1 VGFLLAIALSFGPAL
16 FFASIVYGL
25 DRFEKEPKLLL
36 GGVFVWGA
44 VVATIGAI
52 VGQVILGGAMR
63 LATGSKA
70 ATEFAGSTLFA
81 PLTEETL
88 KAFAIV
94 IVFFAFRREFDSF
107 LDGIIYAGVTAL
119 GFAATENVLYLYGKG
134 YASGGMAGLVQL
146 FVLRVVMGAWDHPFY
161 TSFTGLGLA
170 WARLSPS
177 RAVAWLAPIGG
188 YSLAVFFHAF
198 HNLLA
203 SSAAQ
208 LGALALFMFL
218 LDWWGWLLMAIVI
231 LWAIQRE
238 KRLVTRYLA
247 DEVEWGVLTAAQYRT
262 ARSVFAQIGARV
274 SALASGRLR
283 ATSRFYQACGE
294 MAHKKHHLA
303 TLGDERGN
311 AETVERLRGELQRLS
326 AAAVA

>member
-1 VGFLLAIALSFGPAL
+1 VGFLLAFLLSFGPAF
-16 FFASIVYGL
+16 FFALIVYGL

-36 GGVFVWGA
+36 GGVFLWGA

-52 VGQVILGGAMR
+52 VGQLLLGGAMR

-70 ATEFAGSTLFA
+70 ASEFAGSTLFA
-81 PLTEETL
+81 PLTEESL

-94 IVFFAFRREFDSF
+94 IVFFAFRWEFDSF

-134 YASGGMAGLVQL
+134 YASGGVAGLLQI

-161 TSFTGLGLA
+161 TAFTGLGLA
-170 WARLSPS
+170 WSRLTTS
-177 RAVAWLAPIGG
+177 RVVSWLAPVGG
-188 YSLAVFFHAF
+188 FCLAVFFHAF

-203 SSAAQ
+203 SSAAH
-208 LGALALFMFL
+208 LGALALLMFL
-218 LDWWGWLLMAIVI
+218 LDWWGWLLMGIVI

-238 KRLVTRYLA
+238 KRLVSRYLA
-247 DEVEWGVLTAAQYRT
+247 EEMEWGVLTAAQYRT
-262 ARSVFAQIGARV
+262 ARSAFAQTGARLA
-274 SALASGRLR
+274 ALASGRLK

-311 AETVERLRGELQRLS
+311 LETVERLRGELQRLS
-326 AAAVA
+326 PAAVA